1 MIISRAPV
9 RITLGGGGTD
19 IPSYYSQYGGFVLAG
34 AINKYLY
41 AAVNRAFGSSLL
53 LTYSEIEKV
62 EHIRQIKHNIARE
75 ALRLLGVK
83 NHIEIV
89 SMADV
94 PAGTGLG
101 SSGSFAVSLLKALHV
116 YKNESVSP
124 YQLAEEACKLEIEI
138 LKAPV
143 GKQDQYMA
151 VFGGVTSLAF
161 AKNGKVT
168 VKPVRIKTKDLKR
181 LEENILLFYTGIVR
195 KSASILKEEDQ
206 KIRENYAPNIEALHE
221 IKKIAFETKEAVES
235 GNLDRFGEL
244 LNLHWQ
250 TKKKLSKKVSSVFLD
265 ECYETALKNGALGGK
280 IMGAG
285 GGGFFLFYHP
295 GKDKSKLVR
304 AMVKKGLQPMPFRF
318 DFEGA
323 RIIPN

>member
-1 MIISRAPV
+1 MIIAKAPM

-19 IPSYYSQYGGFVLAG
+19 IPSYYTRYGGFLIAG
-34 AINKYLY
+34 AISKYVY
-41 AAVNRAFGSSLL
+41 VAVNKSFRDGLF

-62 EHIRQIKHNIARE
+62 EHLRQIKHNIIRE
-75 ALRLLGVK
+75 ALRLEGLK
-83 NHIEIV
+83 NHLEIV
-89 SMADV
+89 SMADA
-94 PAGTGLG
+94 PGGSGLG
-101 SSGSFAVSLLKALHV
+101 SSGSFTVSLLKALHA
-116 YKNESVSP
+116 YKNEHVSSR
-124 YQLAEEACKLEIEI
+124 QLAEEACRIEIEI

-168 VKPVRIKTKDLKR
+168 VRPVKIKAKDLKK

-206 KIRENYAPNIEALHE
+206 KIRKDYGPNIEALHN
-221 IKKIAFETKEAVES
+221 IKKIAFETKEAFES
-235 GNLDRFGEL
+235 GHLDRFGEL

-250 TKKKLSKKVSSVFLD
+250 TKKKLSQKVSNVFLD

-323 RIIPN
+323 RIMPN